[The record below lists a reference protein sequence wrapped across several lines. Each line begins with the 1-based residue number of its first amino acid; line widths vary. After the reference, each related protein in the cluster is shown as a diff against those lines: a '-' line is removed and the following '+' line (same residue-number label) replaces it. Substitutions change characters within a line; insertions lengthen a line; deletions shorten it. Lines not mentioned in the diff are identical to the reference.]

1 MDLSG
6 NWVRLRRGAGRG
18 ARMGDEALLD
28 ALRKGT
34 EFFEARARVR
44 DWTRERFAL
53 DPDDAIAVSEIEATL
68 PGCPPRET
76 VIEFR
81 TGDGMRHH
89 FKVFKPLAAVVPEDL
104 PPAWMKGALG
114 MPDGIECDCC

>member
-6 NWVRLRRGAGRG
+6 NWARLQRAAARGP
-18 ARMGDEALLD
+18 RMADDALLD
-28 ALRKGT
+28 ALRKGS
-34 EFFEARARVR
+34 EFFEARARVKR
-44 DWTRERFAL
+44 WTRERFGL
-53 DPDDAIAVSEIEATL
+53 GRDDAIAVSEVEGTL

-81 TGDGMRHH
+81 AGDGMRHH
-89 FKVFKPLAAVVPEDL
+89 FKVFKPLAAVAEDDL
-104 PPAWMKGALG
+104 PPAWMKDALA